1 MGISVAVYA
10 MRNIIK
16 DPSFGINGMAEFLVN
31 NEINLV
37 EINNSF
43 TKAEEIHQFVQ
54 PFLDRGISLIQ
65 LTIDGNNFFQ
75 KSAEKRKEQ
84 MVFMK
89 PWIDAAHSEG
99 IPMVRANMGHK
110 TGFLIPTDTQA
121 NLVATFTPIFE
132 YVESLGMKFVFENHG
147 GKSSDVDFQLK
158 IKEAFPSEN
167 FGYLLDCGNY
177 KPKNLVYDNIMKL
190 GKSIKIVHAKCY
202 NFDAEGNETQLDY
215 KKIIDNLNA
224 VGFTGDYSIEFEGS
238 APDIEGVTKTIA
250 LLRKYLN

>member
-43 TKAEEIHQFVQ
+43 TKREEIHQFVQ
-54 PFLDRGISLIQ
+54 PFFDRGISLIQ

-99 IPMVRANMGHK
+99 IPMVRANMGNK

-158 IKEAFPSEN
+158 IKRRISLREFWL
-167 FGYLLDCGNY
+167 FVGLRQLQ
-177 KPKNLVYDNIMKL
+177 
-190 GKSIKIVHAKCY
+190 
-202 NFDAEGNETQLDY
+202 TQE
-215 KKIIDNLNA
+215 I
-224 VGFTGDYSIEFEGS
+224 
-238 APDIEGVTKTIA
+238 
-250 LLRKYLN
+250 